1 MMLLK
6 PNLDEE
12 ARDMELAKFE
22 AFLQKENAV
31 GIDVLVRGNNQ
42 ALAYPIK
49 GYGLQHNV
57 SLHSWYQAMFLV
69 I

>member
-1 MMLLK
+1 MMLLR

-12 ARDMELAKFE
+12 SRDMELAKFE
-22 AFLQKENAV
+22 AYLQKENAV

-49 GYGLQHNV
+49 G
-57 SLHSWYQAMFLV
+57 
-69 I
+69 